1 MLRRV
6 AMCSVLL
13 WSVMSAEYVG
23 AQTLLD
29 STAVVVAR
37 ELGTTQPPPVR
48 AREER
53 PPVLVPLYLSFIG
66 LQVMDG
72 ITTVRAI
79 TDHGGR
85 ELNPVMR
92 PFAGNQ
98 AAILAVKATSAAG
111 TVYAV
116 ERLWKRNRVAAV
128 LTMVGINAGYAA
140 VVANNLRAFNA
151 ARR

>member
-1 MLRRV
+1 
-6 AMCSVLL
+6 
-13 WSVMSAEYVG
+13 MSAEYVG

-37 ELGTTQPPPVR
+37 DIGTTQPPPVPP
-48 AREER
+48 REER
-53 PPVLVPLYLSFIG
+53 PPVLVPLYLSLIG

-72 ITTVRAI
+72 VTTVRAV
-79 TDHGGR
+79 TEYDAR
-85 ELNPVMR
+85 ELNPAMR

-98 AAILAVKATSAAG
+98 AAILVIKASSTAG

-128 LTMVGINAGYAA
+128 LTMIGINAGYAA
-140 VVANNLRAFNA
+140 VVAHNVRALEA
-151 ARR
+151 GRR